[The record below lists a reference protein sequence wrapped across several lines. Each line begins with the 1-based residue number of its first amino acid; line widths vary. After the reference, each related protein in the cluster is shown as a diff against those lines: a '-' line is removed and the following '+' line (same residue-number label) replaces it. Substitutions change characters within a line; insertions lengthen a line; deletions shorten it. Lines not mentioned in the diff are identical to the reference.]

1 MLSVG
6 MTTAFVLVSMIAVLG
21 FSHTAAAAR
30 LMVST
35 VTQLSVCLSVT
46 LCYHIKTR
54 DDKIIIITLNA

>member
-21 FSHTAAAAR
+21 LSHTAAR